1 MTIHV
6 QRSERA
12 RHLVL
17 QVSEGET
24 IPDCLTP
31 ALSTEGVTCGWMR
44 GSGVLADVE
53 LRAFDPVIGSLGAA
67 RNIEGPLQ
75 ALLLEG
81 SIGLSNGE
89 LQVSLRALLARESD
103 FGLQMLS
110 GEIERARAVS
120 LEMFVTALDGLSLQR
135 TAVDAAGGK
144 TWQGALE
151 ASSQAEPDRP
161 SMPRSAHAQASRL
174 GAAIPARPPPRRAAD
189 VDTPYPEAG
198 DAVDHFAFGR
208 CDVVKS
214 DGDRLHLKV
223 HKDGRVREIALNMLR
238 VSREADG
245 DDGRR
250 RFKLE
255 RRM

>member
-1 MTIHV
+1 MIHI

-17 QVSEGET
+17 QVSAGET

-44 GSGVLADVE
+44 GGGVLADVE
-53 LRAFDPVIGSLGAA
+53 LRAFDPVIASLGAA

-89 LQVSLRALLARESD
+89 VQVSLRALLARESD
-103 FGLQMLS
+103 FGLQTLS

-135 TAVDAAGGK
+135 TAVDAAGGA
-144 TWQGALE
+144 WQGALE
-151 ASSQAEPDRP
+151 ASSQADPDRA
-161 SMPRSAHAQASRL
+161 SMPRSAQPQASRL
-174 GAAIPARPPPRRAAD
+174 GAAIPARPPPPRRVAD
-189 VDTPYPEAG
+189 LDTPYPEAG

-208 CDVVKS
+208 CDVLKS

-223 HKDGRVREIALNMLR
+223 HKDGRIREIALNMLR

-245 DDGRR
+245 DGGRR

-255 RRM
+255 RRL

>member
-17 QVSEGET
+17 QVSAGET

-31 ALSTEGVTCGWMR
+31 ALSTEGVSCGWMR
-44 GSGVLADVE
+44 GSGVLADVA
-53 LRAFDPVIGSLGAA
+53 LRAYDPVIGSLGTA
-67 RNIEGPLQ
+67 RNVEGPLQ

-103 FGLQMLS
+103 FGLQTLS

-120 LEMFVTALDGLSLQR
+120 VEMFVTALDGMSLSLQR
-135 TAVDAAGGK
+135 TPVDAAAGA
-144 TWQGALE
+144 WQSALD

-161 SMPRSAHAQASRL
+161 SAQRSARAQAPRL
-174 GAAIPARPPPRRAAD
+174 GAAIPARPPRRAAD
-189 VDTPYPEAG
+189 LDTPFPEAG

-208 CDVVKS
+208 CDVLKS
-214 DGDRLHLKV
+214 DGDRLHLKL
-223 HKDGRVREIALNMLR
+223 HKDGRIREIALNMLR
-238 VSREADG
+238 VSRETDG

-255 RRM
+255 RKL

>member
-17 QVSEGET
+17 HVSAGET

-53 LRAFDPVIGSLGAA
+53 LRAFDHVIASLGAA
-67 RNIEGPLQ
+67 RNLEGPLQ

-103 FGLQMLS
+103 FGLQTLS

-135 TAVDAAGGK
+135 TAGDAVGAA
-144 TWQGALE
+144 WQGALE

-161 SMPRSAHAQASRL
+161 SMPRSAQTQAPRL
-174 GAAIPARPPPRRAAD
+174 GAAIPARPPRRAAD
-189 VDTPYPEAG
+189 LDTPYPEAG

-208 CDVVKS
+208 CDVLKS

-223 HKDGRVREIALNMLR
+223 HKDGRIREIALNMLR
-238 VSREADG
+238 VSREAD
-245 DDGRR
+245 DDNGRP

-255 RRM
+255 RRL